1 MSLRDDVTEY
11 EIVRDIFQRRRYVT
25 SWDVFVGT
33 KSLEVGQLEGI
44 PGRKISSGFAVEFAP
59 FKRASAPGVCGYRSN
74 AGKTSSPLGAVS
86 SEGTALYMY
95 VDVRV
100 SESLRLDRGAC
111 TSSSSKHRKA
121 RGFPLSLSSTARTL
135 RINLRTRDRAGTLP
149 RVLSGF
155 IASPSGALDRRRC
168 YTGSR
173 ASYSLKSFERDRGVR
188 NFVRIADVLIDQ
200 ANIYSLTLVKG
211 GCLYSK
217 RLRIVCYVKN
227 KDS

>member
-1 MSLRDDVTEY
+1 MSLRDDITKC

-25 SWDVFVGT
+25 SWDVFVET
-33 KSLEVGQLEGI
+33 KSLKVGQLEGI

-59 FKRASAPGVCGYRSN
+59 FKRVRPRCVRLPLECREDVVSLGSGEFRGNRTVYVCRC
-74 AGKTSSPLGAVS
+74 PCF
-86 SEGTALYMY
+86 
-95 VDVRV
+95 
-100 SESLRLDRGAC
+100 ESLRLDRGAC

-173 ASYSLKSFERDRGVR
+173 ASYSLKSFERDRGVC
-188 NFVRIADVLIDQ
+188 NFVWITDVLIGQ
-200 ANIYSLTLVKG
+200 AISI
-211 GCLYSK
+211 
-217 RLRIVCYVKN
+217 RWH
-227 KDS
+227 